1 MLLVGCEDLEFER
14 VLEHAAG
21 YCQSEAGR
29 RLVLS
34 AAPQASR
41 QEVERLLD
49 ETSEGISFSQQ
60 VLPANPIS
68 FSLLPETPEFLGAF
82 QAGLTPEREDL
93 ARLGEFLAVDKSARK
108 ALAQAT
114 PAKYPR
120 LAELAAGLAD
130 ISGLAADF
138 ARKFNEEGEVRDG
151 ASREL
156 KELRR
161 DAGKL
166 QSSIETRIRGLIK
179 KRAPDLA
186 EEIHLSIR
194 NNRLT
199 LNVPTG
205 VLSRFKG
212 MVVDY
217 SGTGA
222 SVYVEPKEIVE
233 LNNERQQLF
242 HSEEMEVRRIVME
255 FARTVEQSRDELARN
270 FEILAQLD
278 AVLGRA
284 RYSLSVNGTRPQL
297 SDEGILQ
304 LRQAKHPL
312 MLEDFVPEDFS
323 FEGERI
329 AIISG
334 VNAGGKSL
342 LLKMV
347 GLFALMAYTGLYVP
361 AGEGTQV
368 GLYDGVFVNIG
379 DEQSVLNNLS
389 TFTAHI
395 AFLRDL
401 LGELDRRGENSR
413 QALVLI
419 DELGTGTDP
428 GEGSALGYALLERLR
443 ELPAKVAVTTH
454 YDLIKTLGEKY
465 SDCKSVSLA
474 FDESE
479 LKPTYRVLDG
489 IPGKSFAF
497 DIARSEGF
505 PAELVERAHGY
516 TDAAGE
522 VFTEVVGGLRRKQ
535 DELES
540 EISKIVRERRE
551 LELRAQE
558 TEEEKQAMRERER
571 DLRRR
576 LDDLKR
582 DFDVRVEEF
591 VGDAKRR
598 LRKKLRDSAG
608 RSGLEVASEFS
619 GEVQKRKESALAEL
633 ERELGLVPEPGGAG
647 PTFTVGEKLRLHSL
661 GMDGEVTRVDE
672 SRRAIELNVRGKTLK
687 LTFEKAAEMVREP
700 EEAPTGAG
708 PLRMTRA
715 QREKLRQLGADL
727 DKEAGSGLLTTAHQL
742 DIHGHTTDEAL
753 FKLEKFVS
761 DGILSDFTTVAI
773 MHGVGSG
780 RLQEFVRQWLK
791 SCPDVASFREA
802 TAEEGGKGITIATL
816 K

>member
-1 MLLVGCEDLEFER
+1 MLLAGCEDLEFAR
-14 VLEHAAG
+14 VLAYAAG
-21 YCQSEAGR
+21 HCQSEAGR
-29 RLVLS
+29 QLLLN
-34 AAPQASR
+34 AAPAASR
-41 QEVERLLD
+41 PEVERLLD
-49 ETSEGISFSQQ
+49 ETAEGIGFVQQ

-68 FSLLPETPEFLGAF
+68 FSLLPQTTAFLGAF
-82 QAGLTPEREDL
+82 HTGLMPEREEI
-93 ARLGEFLAVDKSARK
+93 ARLGEFFAVDKSARK
-108 ALAQAT
+108 ALAQLTFAR
-114 PAKYPR
+114 YPR
-120 LAELAAGLAD
+120 LAELTAELAD
-130 ISGLAADF
+130 ITELAADF

-161 DAGKL
+161 DAGRL
-166 QSSIETRIRGLIK
+166 QSDIESRLHYLIR

-222 SVYVEPKEIVE
+222 SAYVEPKEIVE
-233 LNNERQQLF
+233 YNNQRQHLF
-242 HSEEMEVRRIVME
+242 HAEEMEVRRIVQE
-255 FARTVEQSRDELARN
+255 FTHAVEANRDRLAGN
-270 FEILAQLD
+270 FEILARLD

-284 RYSLSVNGTRPQL
+284 RYSASINGTRPQL
-297 SDEGILQ
+297 SDGGHIR

-312 MLEDFVPEDFS
+312 MLENFVPEDFI
-323 FEGERI
+323 FEDERI

-347 GLFALMAYTGLYVP
+347 GLFALMSYTGLYLP
-361 AGEGTQV
+361 AGEGTCI
-368 GLYDGVFVNIG
+368 GLYDGVLVNIG

-389 TFTAHI
+389 TFTAHVG
-395 AFLRDL
+395 FLRDL
-401 LGELDRRGENSR
+401 LDELGGREDHPRP
-413 QALVLI
+413 ALVLI

-428 GEGSALGYALLERLR
+428 GEGSALGYTLLERLR
-443 ELPAKVAVTTH
+443 QLPAKAAVTTH

-465 SDCKSVSLA
+465 ADCKNVSLA
-474 FDESE
+474 FDEDE
-479 LKPTYRVLDG
+479 LRPTYRVLDG

-497 DIARSEGF
+497 DIARSEGL
-505 PAELVERAHGY
+505 PAALVDRAHGY
-516 TDAAGE
+516 VDAAEE
-522 VFTEVVGGLRRKQ
+522 VFTEVVGELRRKQ
-535 DELES
+535 DELER
-540 EISKIVRERRE
+540 EIASIVRQRRE
-551 LELRAQE
+551 CELKAKE
-558 TEEEKQAMRERER
+558 AEEEKQALRERER
-571 DLRRR
+571 HLRRR

-591 VGDAKRR
+591 VAGAKRR

-619 GEVQKRKESALAEL
+619 AEVQSERQSALAEL
-633 ERELGLVPEPGGAG
+633 ERELGLTPEPGEAG
-647 PTFTVGEKLRLHSL
+647 QMFAVGEKLRLHSL
-661 GMDGEVTRVDE
+661 GVDGEVTRVDE
-672 SRRAIELNVRGKTLK
+672 ARRALELNVRGKTLK
-687 LTFEKAAEMVREP
+687 LTFEKAAEMLRTP
-700 EEAPTGAG
+700 EEAPAGTGHS
-708 PLRMTRA
+708 RMTRA
-715 QREKLRQLGADL
+715 QREELRKLGAEL
-727 DKEAGSGLLTTAHQL
+727 DKEAGGGLLTTAHQL

-753 FKLEKFVS
+753 PKLEKFVS
-761 DGILSDFTTVAI
+761 DAILHDFMTVAI

-780 RLQEFVRQWLK
+780 RLQKFVRGWLK
-791 SCPDVASFREA
+791 SCPDVASYREA

>member
-1 MLLVGCEDLEFER
+1 MGCEDLEFER
-14 VLEHAAG
+14 VLAHAAG
-21 YCQSEAGR
+21 HCQSEAGR
-29 RLVLS
+29 RLVLG
-34 AAPQASR
+34 AVPQAHR
-41 QEVERLLD
+41 RDIERLLD
-49 ETSEGISFSQQ
+49 ETSEGITFWQQ
-60 VLPANPIS
+60 VVTANPVS
-68 FSLLPETPEFLGAF
+68 FPLLPETPAFLGAF
-82 QAGLTPEREDL
+82 QAGLAPEREDL
-93 ARLGEFLAVDKSARK
+93 ARLGEFIAVDKSARK

-120 LAELAAGLAD
+120 LAELATGLGD
-130 ISGLAADF
+130 ISALAADF
-138 ARKFNEEGEVRDG
+138 ARKFNEEGEVRDA

-166 QSSIETRIRGLIK
+166 QSNIEIRIRGLIK

-242 HSEEMEVRRIVME
+242 HAEEMEVRRIVKE
-255 FARTVEQSRDELARN
+255 FARAVEQSRGELARN

-297 SDEGILQ
+297 SDGGSLL
-304 LRQAKHPL
+304 LRQARHPL

-323 FEGERI
+323 FESERI

-342 LLKMV
+342 LLKMA

-389 TFTAHI
+389 TFTAHV

-401 LGELDRRGENSR
+401 LGGLAGRDGGARP
-413 QALVLI
+413 ALVLI

-428 GEGSALGYALLERLR
+428 GEGSALGYAVLERLR
-443 ELPAKVAVTTH
+443 GLPAKVAVTTH

-465 SDCKSVSLA
+465 GDCKNVSLA
-474 FDESE
+474 FDEGE

-497 DIARSEGF
+497 DIARSEGL
-505 PAELVERAHGY
+505 PSELVERAHGY
-516 TDAAGE
+516 ADAAGE
-522 VFTEVVGGLRRKQ
+522 MFTEVVGGLKLKQ
-535 DELES
+535 DELEA
-540 EISKIVRERRE
+540 EISRIVRERRE
-551 LELRAQE
+551 LELRAKE
-558 TEEEKQAMRERER
+558 AEDEKQAMRERER
-571 DLRRR
+571 DLKRR
-576 LDDLKR
+576 LDGLKR

-598 LRKKLRDSAG
+598 LRKKLRDSRG

-619 GEVQKRKESALAEL
+619 SEVKKRKESALAEL
-633 ERELGLVPEPGGAG
+633 ERELGLAPDPGEAG
-647 PTFTVGEKLRLHSL
+647 HVFTVGEKLRLHSL

-672 SRRAIELNVRGKTLK
+672 ARRAIELNVRGKALK

-700 EEAPTGAG
+700 EETPTGTG

-715 QREKLRQLGADL
+715 QREKLRQLGSEL
-727 DKEAGSGLLTTAHQL
+727 DREAGSGLLTTAHQL
-742 DIHGHTTDEAL
+742 DIHGHTAGEAL
-753 FKLEKFVS
+753 PKLEKFVS

-773 MHGVGSG
+773 MHGVGTG
-780 RLQEFVRQWLK
+780 RLQKFVREWLK
-791 SCPDVASFREA
+791 SCPDVASFRAA
-802 TAEEGGKGITIATL
+802 TAEEGGKGITVATL
-816 K
+816 R

>member
-1 MLLVGCEDLEFER
+1 MGCDDLEFGR
-14 VLEHAAG
+14 VMADAAG
-21 YCQSEAGR
+21 HCQSEAGR
-29 RLVLS
+29 RLLLS
-34 AAPQASR
+34 AAPATSR
-41 QEVERLLD
+41 ADVERLLD
-49 ETSEGISFSQQ
+49 ETTEGIAFAQM
-60 VLPANPIS
+60 VVAANPIS
-68 FSLLPETPEFLGAF
+68 FSLLPETPAFLAAF
-82 QAGLTPEREDL
+82 QAGLMPDKEDI
-93 ARLGEFLAVDKSARK
+93 ARLGEFFAVDKSARK
-108 ALAQAT
+108 ALAQLT
-114 PAKYPR
+114 PARYPR
-120 LAELAAGLAD
+120 LAELTAKLAD
-130 ISGLAADF
+130 VTELAGDF

-161 DAGKL
+161 DAARL
-166 QSSIETRIRGLIK
+166 QSDIEARIRYLIK

-222 SVYVEPKEIVE
+222 SAYVEPKEIVE
-233 LNNERQQLF
+233 FNNERQHLF
-242 HSEEMEVRRIVME
+242 HAEEMEVRRIVQE
-255 FARTVEQSRDELARN
+255 FAREIEANRDRLAGN
-270 FEILAQLD
+270 FEIFAQLD
-278 AVLGRA
+278 AILGRA

-297 SDEGILQ
+297 SGGGHIK

-312 MLEDFVPEDFS
+312 MLEDFIPEDFN
-323 FEGERI
+323 FEEERI

-361 AGEGTQV
+361 AGEGTRI
-368 GLYDGVFVNIG
+368 GLFDGVFVNIG

-389 TFTAHI
+389 TFTAHVG
-395 AFLRDL
+395 FLRDL
-401 LGELDRRGENSR
+401 LEELSSR
-413 QALVLI
+413 KDHPRPALVLI

-454 YDLIKTLGEKY
+454 YDLIKTLGEKF
-465 SDCKSVSLA
+465 SDCKNVSLA
-474 FDESE
+474 FDEDE
-479 LKPTYRVLDG
+479 LRPTYRVLDG

-497 DIARSEGF
+497 DIARSEGL
-505 PAELVERAHGY
+505 PSMLVDRAHGY
-516 TDAAGE
+516 VDSAEE

-540 EISKIVRERRE
+540 EIASIVRERRE
-551 LELRAQE
+551 YELKTKEA
-558 TEEEKQAMRERER
+558 EEEKQALRERER
-571 DLRRR
+571 HLRRR

-582 DFDVRVEEF
+582 DFEVRVEEF
-591 VGDAKRR
+591 VGEAKRR

-619 GEVQKRKESALAEL
+619 AEVRSGKQSALAEL
-633 ERELGLVPEPGGAG
+633 ERELGLTPEPGEAG
-647 PTFTVGEKLRLHSL
+647 HVFTVGEKLRLHSL
-661 GMDGEVTRVDE
+661 GVDGEVTRVDE
-672 SRRAIELNVRGKTLK
+672 ARRALELNVRGKTLK
-687 LTFEKAAEMVREP
+687 LTFEKAAEMLRTP
-700 EEAPTGAG
+700 EEAPTGTG
-708 PLRMTRA
+708 HLRMTRA
-715 QREKLRQLGADL
+715 QREELRKLGAEL

-742 DIHGHTTDEAL
+742 DIHGHTADEAL
-753 FKLEKFVS
+753 PKLEKFVS
-761 DGILSDFTTVAI
+761 DAILNDFATVAI

-780 RLQEFVRQWLK
+780 RLQRFVRGWLK
-791 SCPDVASFREA
+791 SCPDVASYREA